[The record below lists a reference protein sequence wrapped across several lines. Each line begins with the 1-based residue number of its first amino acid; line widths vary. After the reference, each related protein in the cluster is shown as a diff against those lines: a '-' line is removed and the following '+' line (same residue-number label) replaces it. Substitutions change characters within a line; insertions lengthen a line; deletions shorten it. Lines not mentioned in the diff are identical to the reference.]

1 LPVDYQVNER
11 TITARCCIAGAGPA
25 GMMLGLLLAR
35 AGVKVVVLEKH
46 ADFLRD
52 FRGDTVHPSTLDILQ
67 QIGLKARFDQIPQQ
81 RVEQIKAQFEDGRYP
96 VVDFRRIRP
105 FPYISLVPQWDFL
118 DFLADEA
125 RKYPNFEL
133 RMQTEVAGLIYQGE
147 RVVGLNAISTEG
159 SLRVNADVV
168 VGCDGRHSTVRAES
182 GLKSEDL
189 GAPMDV
195 LWFRLPRVKSD
206 TTESFGIIGRGHF
219 LALLQ
224 RGDYW
229 QIAYVIPKGSSTSL
243 RHEPI
248 EKFRAEL
255 ARQAEFLA
263 DRTAELASWDDVK
276 LLEVRVDR
284 LKRWYEPGLLLIGD
298 AAHAMSPIGG
308 VGINLAIQDAVAAA
322 NALGQ
327 ALERPGAPSVGV
339 LRSVQFR
346 REIPTR
352 VVQGIQ
358 VQIQNRVIA
367 PALRAGDDGRPVA
380 IPRLLRSALKVDAVR
395 SIPARVFGVG
405 VLRERVRI

>member
-1 LPVDYQVNER
+1 
-11 TITARCCIAGAGPA
+11 
-25 GMMLGLLLAR
+25 
-35 AGVKVVVLEKH
+35 
-46 ADFLRD
+46 
-52 FRGDTVHPSTLDILQ
+52 
-67 QIGLKARFDQIPQQ
+67 
-81 RVEQIKAQFEDGRYP
+81 

-105 FPYISLVPQWDFL
+105 FPYIALVPQWDFL

-255 ARQAEFLA
+255 ARQAVFLA

-327 ALERPGAPSVGV
+327 ALERPGAPSVSV

-367 PALRAGDDGRPVA
+367 PALRAEDDGSPVA

-395 SIPARVFGVG
+395 SIPARIFGVG